1 MSWLEDFFY
10 LNAFLNSKSIDT
22 FAPEGKVF
30 AGVVLCPEHVC
41 ILVHVFHFYVCHE
54 VKDS

>member
-41 ILVHVFHFYVCHE
+41 ILVQVFHFYVCHE